1 LHIAGRAAH
10 GLLNLRAWAGDHP
23 MMRRTF
29 LMRRCV
35 SAVVVKGFMR
45 SFSLVMRATIVFSV
59 AIAPTT
65 TAHAAAAS
73 CKAAAQHLVKLIRDN
88 WPSENEGAPATPD
101 MIGTFLHK
109 PHSGFVSSMTRLK
122 LATYSRQAFI
132 EQAAR
137 IRDGFSPSHDLLK
150 ALDEVQ
156 SGLTVSALPRTD
168 LLAANSIG
176 GTANCNSTV
185 FFSVGHGSTQVMP
198 GPESWENDAGG
209 SCGLTRSFASVDGTT
224 FVIDDSLD
232 FGPSLASTL
241 TLTPRGNGK
250 WLDPCRADFVF
261 APHFDTKNTLNDWA
275 NLDNWEANDCGTD
288 GCDGFRR
295 ATLKLVE
302 QTQADRAGVESH
314 LLAAMTVAQRE
325 EYQRLK
331 RVADRPDAADA
342 PADGDAARTAAA
354 LTETMPLLLPML
366 VDDHVF
372 LASVGHFTIGWRVFS
387 DWKVTVDA
395 ADADKTREIARFAI
409 GMTQGPIV
417 SATVK

>member
-1 LHIAGRAAH
+1 
-10 GLLNLRAWAGDHP
+10 
-23 MMRRTF
+23 
-29 LMRRCV
+29 
-35 SAVVVKGFMR
+35 MR
-45 SFSLVMRATIVFSV
+45 SFSFVTRATIAFSV
-59 AIAPTT
+59 SMALTT

-73 CKAAAQHLVKLIRDN
+73 CKAAAQHLVTLVRDN
-88 WPSENEGAPATPD
+88 WPSVDQGTAAAGD

-109 PHSGFVSSMTRLK
+109 PHSGFVSGVTRFK

-137 IRDGFSPSHDLLK
+137 IQGSFAPSRGLLK
-150 ALDEVQ
+150 ALDDVQ
-156 SGLTVSALPRTD
+156 GELTVSALPGTNV
-168 LLAANSIG
+168 LAANSIG

-185 FFSVGHGSTQVMP
+185 FFSASHGSTQVV
-198 GPESWENDAGG
+198 PEPKNWKDDVGG
-209 SCGLTRSFASVDGTT
+209 GCGLTRSFASVDGIPV
-224 FVIDDSLD
+224 VIDDGLD
-232 FGPSLASTL
+232 SGPSLASTL
-241 TLTPRGNGK
+241 TLTPWGNGK

-261 APHFDTKNTLNDWA
+261 APHFDPAKTLNDWA
-275 NLDNWEANDCGTD
+275 GLNNWEANDCGAD

-295 ATLKLVE
+295 ATLDLVE
-302 QTQADRAGVESH
+302 QTQADRAGVEGH
-314 LLAAMTVAQRE
+314 LLATMTVAQRE

-342 PADGDAARTAAA
+342 PTDGDAAEHPKTAAA

-366 VDDHVF
+366 VGDRVF
-372 LASVGHFTIGWRVFS
+372 LARVGHFTIGWRVFS

-417 SATVK
+417 SAVVK